1 MPKFS
6 IVIPV
11 YKTPERYLKE
21 MLDSILA
28 QTYAKWE
35 VCVADGS
42 PRGES
47 VERVLR
53 RYAEKDRR
61 FKYVILGEN
70 KGISGNTNAA
80 IDMADGDFIVLADHD
95 DMMTPDALYECAKK
109 INENP
114 EFDVFFLQHFGNIAD
129 HVLDLFIPHR
139 LFFFNQMRDLI
150 VFLAV
155 EIVKAEILQFVFD
168 LTDT

>member
-1 MPKFS
+1 MITTMARWYSLTKPSNEELGGRRQERFDYMPKFS

-42 PRGES
+42 PRGEAWS
-47 VERVLR
+47 VYSALCG
-53 RYAEKDRR
+53 KDRR

-70 KGISGNTNAA
+70 N
-80 IDMADGDFIVLADHD
+80 DF
-95 DMMTPDALYECAKK
+95 
-109 INENP
+109 
-114 EFDVFFLQHFGNIAD
+114 
-129 HVLDLFIPHR
+129 R
-139 LFFFNQMRDLI
+139 
-150 VFLAV
+150 
-155 EIVKAEILQFVFD
+155 
-168 LTDT
+168 